1 MKFINELKFYEYIMD
16 IFYES
21 DLNEYF
27 NDDEMFDLM
36 GN

>member
-16 IFYES
+16 IFDES